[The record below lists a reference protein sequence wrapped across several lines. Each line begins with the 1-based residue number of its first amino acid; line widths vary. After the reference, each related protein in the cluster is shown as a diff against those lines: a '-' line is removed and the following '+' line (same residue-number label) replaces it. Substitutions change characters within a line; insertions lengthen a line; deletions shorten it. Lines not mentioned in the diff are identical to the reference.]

1 VGPDKTGHFRTFVIF
16 PRKVDIWHG
25 VADGLEAGLSQRTGT
40 GYLDVKESA
49 GPQRRVGR
57 GLKKIVWVATGGYP
71 PVAPA
76 VPYVRTLAHTVP
88 QFMDSLPDEGSSE
101 P

>member
-1 VGPDKTGHFRTFVIF
+1 MF
-16 PRKVDIWHG
+16 
-25 VADGLEAGLSQRTGT
+25 GT

-57 GLKKIVWVATGGYP
+57 GYGSEDGLKAGLRTEKIVWVATGGYP